1 MRESP
6 YETETAL
13 GIGYYASDSEGIGG
27 KLRTVPEDFIVEELP
42 ISFTNTGPYTIC
54 RLTKKSWEHQHAVR
68 EITNRL
74 HISPKRLGWAGTKDR
89 NAVTTQYISLYNVS
103 VEEIQALSIK
113 DMSITPVATH
123 QFSLGLGN
131 LEGNSF
137 KLRLRGCEPHGIDEK
152 VQEITS
158 AVKLGIPN
166 YFGLQ
171 RFGAMKPVTH
181 KVGYHIL
188 RGEYEDAVKLYV
200 GDAFPYESDEI
211 KAARANFRETGDA
224 KAGLHSLPVHLTY
237 ERIMLD
243 SLMKKQDDFGSA
255 LQALPPKLLSMFVSA
270 YQSWLF
276 NMAVSAR
283 CAEGTALNEP
293 RIGEHLIFANGR
305 VDSVTEKNLPTARQ
319 HMKRG
324 RCFVVGWMPGKTLPV
339 AAGPLEE
346 EMFLLMEKDGISM
359 ADFDTAAAFVKT
371 NYDGF
376 HRRISLEADVKT
388 EVIRIDDE
396 VCNCGNG
403 VGDSCDG
410 IVGGVDVSLSFT
422 LPPGHYATTVAREYM
437 QMEPSNMV

>member
-1 MRESP
+1 MRKSP
-6 YETETAL
+6 YERETEL
-13 GIGYYASDSEGIGG
+13 GISYYAADCEGIGG

-42 ISFTNTGPYTIC
+42 INFTNTGPYTIC

-74 HISPKRLGWAGTKDR
+74 HISPKRFGWAGTKDR
-89 NAVTTQYISLYNVS
+89 NAVTTQYISLYDVPK
-103 VEEIQALSIK
+103 EQIEALAIK
-113 DMSITPVATH
+113 DITITPVASH

-131 LEGNSF
+131 LEGNRF
-137 KLRLRGCEPHGIDEK
+137 RLTLRGCDAENLAEK
-152 VQEITS
+152 TAEITA
-158 AVKLGIPN
+158 AVKTGIPN

-171 RFGAMKPVTH
+171 RFGAMKPITH
-181 KVGYHIL
+181 KMGYHIL
-188 RGEYEDAVKLYV
+188 RGEFEEAVTLYV

-211 KAARANFRETGDA
+211 KAARTSFRETKDA
-224 KAGLHSLPVHLTY
+224 KEALHDLPVHLSY

-243 SLMKKQDDFGSA
+243 SLMKKKDDYGSS

-283 CAEGTALNEP
+283 CAEGTALSEP
-293 RIGEHLIFANGR
+293 RIGEHLVFANGR
-305 VDSVTEKNLPTARQ
+305 VDTVTEKNMPTARQ

-339 AAGPLEE
+339 AAGPLEN
-346 EMFLLMEKDGISM
+346 EMFTLMEKDGISM
-359 ADFDTAAAFVKT
+359 PDFDKAAAFVKT

-376 HRRISLEADVKT
+376 HRRISLEADVSY
-388 EVIRIDDE
+388 EISGDD
-396 VCNCGNG
+396 V
-403 VGDSCDG
+403 V
-410 IVGGVDVSLSFT
+410 LSFT

-437 QMEPSNMV
+437 QAEPECMV

>member
-1 MRESP
+1 MRPSP
-6 YETETAL
+6 YDKETAL
-13 GIGYYASDSEGIGG
+13 GIGYYAADCAGIGG

-74 HISPKRLGWAGTKDR
+74 HISPKRFGWAGTKDR
-89 NAVTTQYISLYNVS
+89 NAVTTQYVSLYDVPKEQ
-103 VEEIQALSIK
+103 VEALSIK
-113 DMSITPVATH
+113 DMEITPVATH

-131 LEGNSF
+131 LEGNRF
-137 KLRLRGCEPHGIDEK
+137 RLTLRGCEAENLAEK
-152 VQEITS
+152 TAEITE
-158 AVKLGIPN
+158 AVRAGIPN

-171 RFGAMKPVTH
+171 RFGALKPITH
-181 KVGYHIL
+181 RMGYHIL
-188 RGEYEDAVKLYV
+188 RGEYKEAVNLYV
-200 GDAFPYESDEI
+200 GDAFPYESEEI
-211 KAARANFRETGDA
+211 QKARARFRETGDA
-224 KAGLHSLPVHLTY
+224 KEALHDLPVHLSY

-243 SLMKKQDDFGSA
+243 SLTKQREDYGAA

-283 CAEGTALNEP
+283 CAEGTPFTEP

-305 VDSVTEKNLPTARQ
+305 VDRVTEKNLPTARQ

-339 AAGPLEE
+339 APGPLEE
-346 EMFLLMEKDGISM
+346 VMFSLMEQDGIALS
-359 ADFDTAAAFVKT
+359 DFDSAAAFVKT

-376 HRRISLEADVKT
+376 HRRISLEADVT
-388 EVIRIDDE
+388 AEVL
-396 VCNCGNG
+396 GT
-403 VGDSCDG
+403 
-410 IVGGVDVSLSFT
+410 DVVLSFT

-437 QMEPSNMV
+437 QAEPECMV

>member
-1 MRESP
+1 MRKSP
-6 YETETAL
+6 YDRETEL
-13 GIGYYASDSEGIGG
+13 GIGYYAADCVGIGG

-42 ISFTNTGPYTIC
+42 ITFTNTGPYTIC

-74 HISPKRLGWAGTKDR
+74 HISPKRFGWAGTKDR
-89 NAVTTQYISLYNVS
+89 NAVTTQYVSLYDVQK
-103 VEEIQALSIK
+103 EQIEALAIK
-113 DMSITPVATH
+113 DIEITPVATH

-131 LEGNSF
+131 LEGNRF
-137 KLRLRGCEPHGIDEK
+137 RLTLRGCEEDGLAEK
-152 VQEITS
+152 TAEITA
-158 AVKLGIPN
+158 AVKTGIPN

-171 RFGAMKPVTH
+171 RFGALKPITH
-181 KVGYHIL
+181 RMGYHIL
-188 RGEYEDAVKLYV
+188 RGEYKEAVDLYV

-211 KAARANFRETGDA
+211 KKARARFRETGDA
-224 KAGLHSLPVHLTY
+224 KEALHDLPVHLSY

-243 SLMKKQDDFGSA
+243 SLMKKRGDFGAA

-283 CAEGTALNEP
+283 CGEETPLNEP

-305 VDSVTEKNLPTARQ
+305 VDRVTEKNLPTARQ

-346 EMFLLMEKDGISM
+346 EMFALMEKDGIAM
-359 ADFDTAAAFVKT
+359 QDFDLAAAFVKT

-376 HRRISLEADVKT
+376 HRRISLEADVAA
-388 EVIRIDDE
+388 EVL
-396 VCNCGNG
+396 GT
-403 VGDSCDG
+403 
-410 IVGGVDVSLSFT
+410 DVVLSFT

-437 QMEPSNMV
+437 QADPASMV

>member
-1 MRESP
+1 MRKSP
-6 YETETAL
+6 YDRETEL
-13 GIGYYASDSEGIGG
+13 GIGYYAADCVGIGG

-42 ISFTNTGPYTIC
+42 ITFTNTGPYTIC

-74 HISPKRLGWAGTKDR
+74 HISPKRFGWAGTKDR
-89 NAVTTQYISLYNVS
+89 NAVTTQYVSLYDVQK
-103 VEEIQALSIK
+103 EQIEALAIK
-113 DMSITPVATH
+113 DIEITPVATH

-131 LEGNSF
+131 LEGNRF
-137 KLRLRGCEPHGIDEK
+137 RLTLRGCEEDGLAEK
-152 VQEITS
+152 TAEITA
-158 AVKLGIPN
+158 AVKTGIPN

-171 RFGAMKPVTH
+171 RFGALKPITH
-181 KVGYHIL
+181 RMGYHIL
-188 RGEYEDAVKLYV
+188 RGEYKEAVDLYV

-211 KAARANFRETGDA
+211 KKARARFRETGDA
-224 KAGLHSLPVHLTY
+224 KEALHDLPVHLSY

-243 SLMKKQDDFGSA
+243 SLMKKREDFVAA

-283 CAEGTALNEP
+283 CGEETPLNEP

-305 VDSVTEKNLPTARQ
+305 VDRVTEKNLPTARQ

-346 EMFLLMEKDGISM
+346 EMFALMEKDGIAM
-359 ADFDTAAAFVKT
+359 QDFDLAAAFVKT

-376 HRRISLEADVKT
+376 HRRISLEADVAA
-388 EVIRIDDE
+388 EVL
-396 VCNCGNG
+396 GT
-403 VGDSCDG
+403 
-410 IVGGVDVSLSFT
+410 DVVLSFT

-437 QMEPSNMV
+437 QADPASMV

>member
-1 MRESP
+1 MRPSP
-6 YETETAL
+6 YDKETAL
-13 GIGYYASDSEGIGG
+13 GIGYYAADCAGIGG

-74 HISPKRLGWAGTKDR
+74 HISPKRFGWAGTKDR
-89 NAVTTQYISLYNVS
+89 NAVTTQYVSLYDVPKEQ
-103 VEEIQALSIK
+103 VEALSIK
-113 DMSITPVATH
+113 DMEITPVATH

-131 LEGNSF
+131 LEGNRF
-137 KLRLRGCEPHGIDEK
+137 RLTLRGCEAENLAEK
-152 VQEITS
+152 TAEITG
-158 AVKLGIPN
+158 AVRAGIPN

-171 RFGAMKPVTH
+171 RFGALKPITH
-181 KVGYHIL
+181 RMGYHIL
-188 RGEYEDAVKLYV
+188 RGEYKEAVNLYV
-200 GDAFPYESDEI
+200 GDAFPYESEEI
-211 KAARANFRETGDA
+211 QKARARFRETGDA
-224 KAGLHSLPVHLTY
+224 KEALHDLPVHLSY

-243 SLMKKQDDFGSA
+243 SLMKQREDYGAA
-255 LQALPPKLLSMFVSA
+255 LQVLPPKLLSMFVSA

-283 CAEGTALNEP
+283 CAEGTPFTEP

-305 VDSVTEKNLPTARQ
+305 VDRVTEKNLPTARQ

-339 AAGPLEE
+339 APGPLEE
-346 EMFLLMEKDGISM
+346 VMFSLMEQDGIALS
-359 ADFDTAAAFVKT
+359 DFDSAAAFVKT

-376 HRRISLEADVKT
+376 HRRISLEADVT
-388 EVIRIDDE
+388 AEVL
-396 VCNCGNG
+396 GT
-403 VGDSCDG
+403 
-410 IVGGVDVSLSFT
+410 DVVLSFT

-437 QMEPSNMV
+437 QAEPECMV